1 MKPILYE
8 KKLDMGALLKKQMSS
23 REVANIVGLS

>member
-8 KKLDMGALLKKQMSS
+8 NEVDIVVHFKKQISS
-23 REVANIVGLS
+23 REVATIVGLS